1 MYTIQGYFKK
11 KFDNLNPLI
20 IFAPVLYTSLIKKG
34 RGKWPDEALT
44 TCFGLKF
51 NPMSKVPTPSR
62 SSGTDKS
69 DSKLL
74 Q

>member
-1 MYTIQGYFKK
+1 MYTVQGHLKK

-44 TCFGLKF
+44 TCMLVLKK
-51 NPMSKVPTPSR
+51 P
-62 SSGTDKS
+62 
-69 DSKLL
+69 L
-74 Q
+74 